1 MEGMKDVTELLI
13 VGVVAGLI
21 IGLFPGEK
29 GAGRLRNII
38 VGIFGAILGSFV
50 YKQFL
55 SNLISFNLPTRTLDL
70 KQLVIALIGAVILL
84 IVSSFIKRK

>member
-1 MEGMKDVTELLI
+1 MNDLTELLL

-29 GAGRLRNII
+29 GAGRFRNII
-38 VGIFGAILGSFV
+38 VGILGAILGSFI

-55 SNLISFNLPTRTLDL
+55 ASVVSFNLPTLSLDL

-84 IVSSFIKRK
+84 IITSFVKRK

>member
-1 MEGMKDVTELLI
+1 MNDWMELLL
-13 VGVVAGLI
+13 VGIVAGLI

-29 GAGRLRNII
+29 GAGRFRNII
-38 VGIFGAILGSFV
+38 VGILGAILGSFI

-55 SNLISFNLPTRTLDL
+55 SSIVSFNLPTLSLDL

-84 IVSSFIKRK
+84 IITSFVKRK

>member
-1 MEGMKDVTELLI
+1 MNDLTELLL

-29 GAGRLRNII
+29 GAGRFRNIV
-38 VGIFGAILGSFV
+38 VGILGAILGSFI

-55 SNLISFNLPTRTLDL
+55 ASVVSFNLPTLSLDL

-84 IVSSFIKRK
+84 IITSFVKRK